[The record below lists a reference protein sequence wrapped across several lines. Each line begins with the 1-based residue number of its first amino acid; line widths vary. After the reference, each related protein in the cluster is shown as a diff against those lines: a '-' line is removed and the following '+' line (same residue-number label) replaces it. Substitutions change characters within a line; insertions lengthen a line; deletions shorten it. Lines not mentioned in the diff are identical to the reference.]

1 MTEKTELTLKDI
13 ENLDREY
20 LIPKDIAPIL
30 GVDQYS
36 INIQVKHDKKNG
48 INSFPFP
55 TMLIGT
61 RVKIPRQAF
70 LEAMLHAAAPL
81 QEVTP

>member
-1 MTEKTELTLKDI
+1 MGDFMTLDDLEK
-13 ENLDREY
+13 LDREF

-30 GVDQYS
+30 GVDQYN
-36 INIQVKHDKKNG
+36 INLQVKYDKQNG

-61 RVKIPRQAF
+61 RVKIPRRAF
-70 LEAMLHAAAPL
+70 LEAMKHGSNAGTGKP
-81 QEVTP
+81 V

>member
-1 MTEKTELTLKDI
+1 MTLDDLEK
-13 ENLDREY
+13 LDREY

-30 GVDQYS
+30 GCDTYN
-36 INIQVKHDKKNG
+36 INLQVKRDKQTG

-61 RVKIPRQAF
+61 RVKIPRRAF
-70 LEAMLHAAAPL
+70 IEAMKHGSTAD
-81 QEVTP
+81 